1 MTDDW
6 LSECKVALSLTMV
19 LWLVGFELWL
29 SLAGSETHGCVSGL
43 RHHVLMHQVVDLF
56 NWLLAS
62 NAAHLLMLRLLN
74 NLITALNVLIHEVV
88 PCHLMLTLWRSTTRQ
103 SAYCV
108 VLTARWKLVI
118 PRIYLH
124 VVHIVIL
131 VDEGLLFAL
140 LLQLLVR
147 LLTLTKGGTESN
159 SGWTCFIVA

>member
-1 MTDDW
+1 
-6 LSECKVALSLTMV
+6 MV

-88 PCHLMLTLWRSTTRQ
+88 PCHLMLTL
-103 SAYCV
+103 
-108 VLTARWKLVI
+108 
-118 PRIYLH
+118 
-124 VVHIVIL
+124 
-131 VDEGLLFAL
+131 
-140 LLQLLVR
+140 
-147 LLTLTKGGTESN
+147 
-159 SGWTCFIVA
+159 